1 MLSVLKKITVQ
12 KKFYKSLIGQRR
24 MISITTQ
31 ILLKFCSLLIGSHIN
46 SSLLLQM
53 INLKY
58 EKKKEYEFSIG
69 NLWLSIFLYIF
80 LRKILLNIEKEYQS
94 CQNSA
99 WTGKAW
105 AYPISLPPLCWT
117 SLQFP
122 SGPKRFLKN

>member
-1 MLSVLKKITVQ
+1 MLSVLKKIMVQ
-12 KKFYKSLIGQRR
+12 KRFNKSLIGQRR

-69 NLWLSIFLYIF
+69 NL
-80 LRKILLNIEKEYQS
+80 
-94 CQNSA
+94 
-99 WTGKAW
+99 
-105 AYPISLPPLCWT
+105 
-117 SLQFP
+117 
-122 SGPKRFLKN
+122 

>member
-12 KKFYKSLIGQRR
+12 KKLNKSLIGQRR

-69 NLWLSIFLYIF
+69 N
-80 LRKILLNIEKEYQS
+80 
-94 CQNSA
+94 
-99 WTGKAW
+99 
-105 AYPISLPPLCWT
+105 
-117 SLQFP
+117 
-122 SGPKRFLKN
+122 

>member
-12 KKFYKSLIGQRR
+12 KKFNKSLIGQRR

-53 INLKY
+53 INLRY

-69 NLWLSIFLYIF
+69 NL
-80 LRKILLNIEKEYQS
+80 
-94 CQNSA
+94 
-99 WTGKAW
+99 
-105 AYPISLPPLCWT
+105 
-117 SLQFP
+117 
-122 SGPKRFLKN
+122 

>member
-12 KKFYKSLIGQRR
+12 KKFNKSLIGQRR

-46 SSLLLQM
+46 SSLLLQI

-69 NLWLSIFLYIF
+69 N
-80 LRKILLNIEKEYQS
+80 
-94 CQNSA
+94 
-99 WTGKAW
+99 
-105 AYPISLPPLCWT
+105 
-117 SLQFP
+117 
-122 SGPKRFLKN
+122 

>member
-12 KKFYKSLIGQRR
+12 KKFNKSLIGQRR
-24 MISITTQ
+24 MVSITTQ

-69 NLWLSIFLYIF
+69 NL
-80 LRKILLNIEKEYQS
+80 
-94 CQNSA
+94 
-99 WTGKAW
+99 
-105 AYPISLPPLCWT
+105 
-117 SLQFP
+117 
-122 SGPKRFLKN
+122 

>member
-1 MLSVLKKITVQ
+1 MLPVLKKITVQ
-12 KKFYKSLIGQRR
+12 KKFNKSLIGQRR

-69 NLWLSIFLYIF
+69 NL
-80 LRKILLNIEKEYQS
+80 
-94 CQNSA
+94 
-99 WTGKAW
+99 
-105 AYPISLPPLCWT
+105 
-117 SLQFP
+117 
-122 SGPKRFLKN
+122 

>member
-12 KKFYKSLIGQRR
+12 KKFNKSLIGQRR

-69 NLWLSIFLYIF
+69 NL
-80 LRKILLNIEKEYQS
+80 
-94 CQNSA
+94 
-99 WTGKAW
+99 
-105 AYPISLPPLCWT
+105 
-117 SLQFP
+117 
-122 SGPKRFLKN
+122 